1 MDGNGHYWPGQPP
14 SLPPAYYATPADP
27 LVSPNYEGWWQR
39 AIALA
44 RQTWRQ
50 VLTVHLIALVPT
62 TALTLPA
69 TLRLNE
75 VTATLGLVPGRP
87 LPDMTEYIQVAL
99 QLVGLSIVASLISAV
114 AVAVSVQLVVL
125 AATGR
130 PVSVPVAFRVG
141 IRRAPAVIG
150 WGALAGFVYAGAALA
165 CFLPIFY
172 VGAAL
177 MVLPVV
183 ATLERGSGIG
193 RSFALFHADLGTSVA
208 RVATMFGVSLGSL
221 GVSAVIGAVL
231 KAVVADPAAT
241 IGATLLSGVTG
252 LLLGIILVPLLVTT
266 YADMRARREPFSTAY
281 LAPAPSEGHR

>member
-27 LVSPNYEGWWQR
+27 LVSPTYEGWWQR

-75 VTATLGLVPGRP
+75 VAATLGLVPGRP

-114 AVAVSVQLVVL
+114 AVAVSVQLIVL

-150 WGALAGFVYAGAALA
+150 WGALAGFVYVGAALA

-193 RSFALFHADLGTSVA
+193 RSFALFHADLGTSIA

-231 KAVVADPAAT
+231 RAVVADPAAT
-241 IGATLLSGVTG
+241 IGATLLSGVAS

-281 LAPAPSEGHR
+281 LAPAPAEGHR